1 MVWKNSIYK
10 DRFRHNYTFSS
21 KKCLS
26 YITAKSMSSTL
37 QIDVFKNAKHIWK
50 KHISTYV
57 TYCKT
62 KPPYIYI
69 LIYADY

>member
-50 KHISTYV
+50 NITDNDSKNQNVH
-57 TYCKT
+57 
-62 KPPYIYI
+62 
-69 LIYADY
+69 LMM

>member
-1 MVWKNSIYK
+1 
-10 DRFRHNYTFSS
+10 
-21 KKCLS
+21 
-26 YITAKSMSSTL
+26 MSSTL